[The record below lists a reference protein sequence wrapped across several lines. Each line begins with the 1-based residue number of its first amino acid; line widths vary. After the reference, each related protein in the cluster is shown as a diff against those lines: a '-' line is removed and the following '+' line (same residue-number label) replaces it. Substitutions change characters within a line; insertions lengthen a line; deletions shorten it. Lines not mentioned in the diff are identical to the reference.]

1 MEDSDYDSD
10 DENWNFVPEAIATSG
25 FNSEQRH
32 LLEKYLI
39 AQNYEKM
46 DEEVI
51 FDVAGLLY
59 SLNDTGFMSKLAFN
73 QNFQSQL
80 LQKCFS
86 YGKAGLFTQTTFMQR
101 VRDLRTARSV
111 NYSARDG
118 PIFCISPGPKFQKIF
133 SGPKKTFFVSGP
145 VLGSTSSGPW
155 IPAKGSKSNGCTG

>member
-111 NYSARDG
+111 KHSVQVGPLLLG
-118 PIFCISPGPKFQKIF
+118 PIG
-133 SGPKKTFFVSGP
+133 
-145 VLGSTSSGPW
+145 SGPW
-155 IPAKGSKSNGCTG
+155 IPAKGSKSTGCTG

>member
-51 FDVAGLLY
+51 FDVAGLLF

-101 VRDLRTARSV
+101 VQKAMDVPDDEFSKFKAAISLFCDIARI
-111 NYSARDG
+111 G
-118 PIFCISPGPKFQKIF
+118 LISLSDEDFTNGKFVVPG
-133 SGPKKTFFVSGP
+133 TVHT
-145 VLGSTSSGPW
+145 TSPQ
-155 IPAKGSKSNGCTG
+155 PE